1 MQQPTIDKYLI
12 AACLLII
19 DEFNLM
25 YKDYDLEKLKK
36 LADEKFNEM
45 DITVRIGYP
54 FKQMV
59 HYTVGEN
66 RKKNKDSQ
74 KINHDLYVEQHD
86 FKIEIKYLKNWIST
100 SDTRSVSKNWKA
112 FQKDFDWLMD
122 ELDNRGDGKTAFV
135 IGWFNCVTSF
145 SKLIQLGKGG
155 GAYPLADAVKVSY
168 FPFLKK
174 DKEPIR
180 TKELQYNYEKAYR
193 VLPVNLISTRNV
205 EYNCIFLG
213 NPNDCFHFAIYY

>member
-1 MQQPTIDKYLI
+1 
-12 AACLLII
+12 
-19 DEFNLM
+19 
-25 YKDYDLEKLKK
+25 
-36 LADEKFNEM
+36 
-45 DITVRIGYP
+45 
-54 FKQMV
+54 MV

-66 RKKNKDSQ
+66 RKKNRDVQ

-100 SDTRSVSKNWKA
+100 SDKRSVSKNWEA

-122 ELDNRGDGKTAFV
+122 ELDNRGNGKTAFV
-135 IGWFNCVTSF
+135 IGWFNCVDLF
-145 SKLIQLGKGG
+145 SSLIQLGKGR

-213 NPNDCFHFAIYY
+213 SPNDCFHFAIYF